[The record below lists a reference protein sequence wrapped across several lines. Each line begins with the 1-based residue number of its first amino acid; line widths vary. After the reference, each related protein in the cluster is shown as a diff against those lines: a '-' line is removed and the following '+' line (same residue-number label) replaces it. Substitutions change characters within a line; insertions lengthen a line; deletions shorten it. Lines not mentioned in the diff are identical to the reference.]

1 MYTQEGCETYMKSLK
16 DTGNLKS
23 ILDTKHF
30 SVIDVDDKVFV
41 DEVYVEELIRDM
53 TDEQLIYIDK
63 VVNELMQQKF
73 NY

>member
-1 MYTQEGCETYMKSLK
+1 MS
-16 DTGNLKS
+16 DS
-23 ILDTKHF
+23 ILETKSF
-30 SVIDVDDKVFV
+30 GVISTDDKVFV

-63 VVNELMQQKF
+63 VVDSLMQQKF